1 MANLEVAGGS
11 LNDGIW
17 GKVARVTGLADRI
30 ALQGSSDKSDSD
42 KSIDWINVTIRSLN
56 KIWCQSAVTRPSRC
70 LVS

>member
-30 ALQGSSDKSDSD
+30 ALQGSSDESDSD
-42 KSIDWINVTIRSLN
+42 KSID
-56 KIWCQSAVTRPSRC
+56 
-70 LVS
+70 